1 MATINPCLWFDN
13 QAEQAAQFYTS
24 VFPNSKNTNISHY
37 TEAGP
42 GEPGSV
48 MVVEFELDGQGF
60 MGLNGGPMFQ
70 FSEAISFYRNCES
83 QEEVDDLWAKLTADG
98 GEESQC
104 GWLKDRFGVSW
115 QIVPRALTE
124 MIADPDPAKVAA
136 VMQVM
141 LQMRKIEI
149 QPLLDA
155 YASV

>member
-13 QAEQAAQFYTS
+13 QAEQAAQFYTA
-24 VFPNSKNTNISHY
+24 VFPNSNITKVTRY

-48 MVVEFELDGQGF
+48 VTVEFEIDGQTF
-60 MGLNGGPMFQ
+60 VALNGGPAFQ
-70 FSEAISFYRNCES
+70 FSEAISFYRLCDT
-83 QEEVDDLWAKLTADG
+83 QEEIDGLWGKLTADG

-115 QIVPRALTE
+115 QIVPRVLLE
-124 MIADPDPAKVAA
+124 MIADPDQAKAAA

-141 LQMRKIEI
+141 LGQRKIEI
-149 QPLLDA
+149 QPLVDA
-155 YASV
+155 YAAA